1 MKKLSISTALV
12 AALALTA
19 TANLACTG
27 QRGGTPDKSAEAG
40 EAGSNKLLTM
50 DDVDDKLNNKITGE
64 RFRLS
69 YDSTDYYKGAENPL
83 VTIVEFSDFQCPYCS
98 RFTKML
104 DELIKD
110 PAYAKD
116 VRIVFKQFPLPMHKD
131 ADRAAQATLAAG
143 AQGKFWE
150 MHDKLFAN
158 AKAMS
163 EADVIKY
170 AGEIGL
176 DVEAFKADL
185 TSGKFAGKVKA
196 DMDLG
201 KLFGV
206 RGTPSFFMN
215 GAWQRGAPRTIEAL
229 KQIIDAQKKDAEAL
243 IAAGSKREEV
253 YARIMRAA
261 ADKRT
266 PPKRDKKSQKR
277 AGAPDPGTSYAVP
290 VDGRPAAGPEDALV
304 TIIEY
309 SDFQCPF
316 CSRVTPTIKQIKETY
331 PDDVRVVFRQLPL
344 SFHDR
349 ARPAAKAALAAAQQ
363 GKFWEMHDKL
373 FANQKAL
380 TDENFVTWA
389 KELGLDAGKFQKD
402 MADPKIEQ
410 MIKEDGEI
418 AKKFGARG
426 TPAFFVNGRF
436 VSGAQPFPAFESLIK
451 EEKAKAEKF
460 MKEKGVAKKDL
471 YEAMRK
477 GWETELKVPPA
488 PPPADHKRRDIKTD
502 GLAGKGNLKNPKVTI
517 VECSDFDCPFCK
529 RATGTVD
536 QIVKEYGDK
545 VAVYFRNYPLPM
557 HKNAEPASRAAI
569 AAQAQGKF
577 WEMHDVLFASRD
589 KRSDEDLKAI
599 AGQLGLDVDAWVKAF
614 NDPATAQ
621 RVKDDMAACSAANVR
636 GAPGFLINGR
646 LLSGAQPYPVFK
658 TVIEEELN
666 GGFEAT
672 AKRKKEEAAKKKK

>member
-1 MKKLSISTALV
+1 MMKLSVSTVLV
-12 AALALTA
+12 AALGLTA

-27 QRGGTPDKSAEAG
+27 QRGGSADKESKEGATADAG
-40 EAGSNKLLTM
+40 AKKLVTM
-50 DDVDDKLNNKITGE
+50 DDVDDKLKDSIKGE
-64 RFRLS
+64 RFRLT
-69 YDSTDYYKGAENPL
+69 YDDTDYYKGAESPL

-98 RFTKML
+98 RFTNML
-104 DELIKD
+104 DELVKD

-131 ADRAAQATLAAG
+131 ADRGAQATLAAG

-158 AKAMS
+158 AKAMT

-170 AGEIGL
+170 AEEIGL

-185 TSGKFAGKVKA
+185 TSGKFAAKVKA
-196 DMDLG
+196 DMDQG
-201 KLFGV
+201 KQFGV
-206 RGTPSFFMN
+206 RGTPSFFIN
-215 GAWQRGAPRTIEAL
+215 GAWQRGAPRTIDAL
-229 KQIIDAQKKDAEAL
+229 KQIVDAQKKEAEEL

-253 YARIMRAA
+253 YARMMRAA
-261 ADKRT
+261 ADKRVQ
-266 PPKRDKKSQKR
+266 PAQDNKAQKR
-277 AGAPDPGTSYAVP
+277 PGAPDPGTSYAVP
-290 VDGRPAAGPEDALV
+290 TDNRPSFGPDDALV
-304 TIIEY
+304 TIVEY

-316 CSRVTPTIKQIKETY
+316 CSRASATVGEIKAAY
-331 PDDVRVVFRQLPL
+331 PDVRVVFRQLPL
-344 SFHDR
+344 GFHDR
-349 ARPAAKAALAAAQQ
+349 ARPAAKASLAAANQ

-380 TDENFVTWA
+380 TDENLITWA
-389 KELGLDAGKFQKD
+389 KEIGLDVAKFEKD
-402 MADPKIEQ
+402 MADPKTEQ
-410 MIKEDGEI
+410 MIKEDETL
-418 AKKFGARG
+418 AAKFGARG

-460 MKEKGVAKKDL
+460 MKEKGVAQKDL

-477 GWETELKVPPA
+477 TWETELKVPPA
-488 PPPADHKRRDIKTD
+488 PPPADHKRRDVKTD
-502 GLAGKGNLKNPKVTI
+502 GLAGKGNTKNPKVTI

-536 QIVKEYGDK
+536 QIAKEYGDK
-545 VAVYFRNYPLPM
+545 VGIFFRHYPLPM
-557 HKNAEPASRAAI
+557 HKMAEPAHRAAV

-577 WEMHDVLFASRD
+577 WEMHDVLFESRD
-589 KRSDEDLKAI
+589 KRSDDDLRTI
-599 AGQLGLDVDAWVKAF
+599 AKDVGLDVDAWEKAF

-621 RVKDDMAACSAANVR
+621 RVKDDMAACSAAEVR

-658 TVIEEELN
+658 GVIEEELN

-672 AKRKKEEAAKKKK
+672 AKKAKEEAAKK